1 MVITSI
7 LNPSN
12 RFFLS
17 QSYPPEFVYSNECLE
32 ELFREIH
39 SDNSLTDFDPLYIN
53 NIVYFRL
60 NATSASVNKTKRL
73 ANDEFVPILNN
84 LLESCIDDYSIYIL
98 NQSTIC
104 ECKPNTSEAIRERV
118 NFVNLCD
125 ELACSCDD
133 GKLLMLTHQ
142 VP

>member
-17 QSYPPEFVYSNECLE
+17 QYYPEFVYSNECLG
-32 ELFREIH
+32 ELLRKIH
-39 SDNSLTDFDPLYIN
+39 SDNNSLTDFDPFYIN

-60 NATSASVNKTKRL
+60 NATSASVNKTEKL
-73 ANDEFVPILNN
+73 ANDEYVPILNN

-118 NFVNLCD
+118 NVVNLCD
-125 ELACSCDD
+125 ELACSCD
-133 GKLLMLTHQ
+133 GKLLMLIPQ